1 MLKIRKLLARQG
13 YRYLLI
19 GGSVYLL
26 ELTVIFVAQQLGA
39 SAVVAVSLSFWIG
52 LCVSFLLQKL
62 ITFGDKR
69 THRKLLIPQLAA
81 FSLLVLFNFFFT
93 ISVAKVL
100 SDTLP
105 ATVTRT
111 IALAMTTT
119 WNFYLYKTR
128 IFKTDESPIY

>member
-62 ITFGDKR
+62 VTFGDKR

>member
-1 MLKIRKLLARQG
+1 M
-13 YRYLLI
+13 
-19 GGSVYLL
+19 L
-26 ELTVIFVAQQLGA
+26 ELIVIFVAQQLGA

-62 ITFGDKR
+62 VTFGNKR
-69 THRKLLIPQLAA
+69 THHKILIPQVAA

-93 ISVAKVL
+93 LGVAKVL

-111 IALAMTTT
+111 IALAITTI

-128 IFKTDESPIY
+128 IFKTDESPTY